1 MTPRWRADP
10 GTGPLAGIRVLDLS
24 RILAGPYSTM
34 QLADLG
40 ASVVK
45 VESPAGDET
54 RRWGP
59 PFLDDG
65 TATYYHAINRGK
77 RSITLDL
84 GRAEDVGIV
93 RALAGEADI
102 LIENFLPG
110 RLAGFGL
117 DLETL
122 RATNPALVTCT
133 ISTFGSG
140 NAYSSLPGYDFLVQA
155 MGGLM
160 SVTGSQDSGPS
171 RVGVAVSDLA
181 AGLYV
186 VQGVLAAL
194 VRRSVVGH
202 GAHVEIALIDAVLSL
217 LVPHA
222 MTWLLGG
229 QRPGLHGNAHPN
241 VAPFDLFDTA
251 DGPLALAAGTD
262 RQFHRL
268 AVALGDSR
276 LIEERFA
283 TNGGRVQH
291 LPELRAILAEHFRS
305 APRVEWIGLL
315 RGVGVPVAPLNT
327 VAEAFED
334 PVVRSRMITTA
345 DGVPQLRSPVR
356 IDGDPLQLF
365 LAAPALGQHTAQV
378 SEWFAVAP
386 DPVPA
391 TPGVSK

>member
-1 MTPRWRADP
+1 MARRPVLRRAKCRDRRGCPTVTPRWRADP

-140 NAYSSLPGYDFLVQA
+140 NAY
-155 MGGLM
+155 
-160 SVTGSQDSGPS
+160 
-171 RVGVAVSDLA
+171 
-181 AGLYV
+181 
-186 VQGVLAAL
+186 
-194 VRRSVVGH
+194 
-202 GAHVEIALIDAVLSL
+202 
-217 LVPHA
+217 
-222 MTWLLGG
+222 
-229 QRPGLHGNAHPN
+229 
-241 VAPFDLFDTA
+241 
-251 DGPLALAAGTD
+251 
-262 RQFHRL
+262 
-268 AVALGDSR
+268 
-276 LIEERFA
+276 
-283 TNGGRVQH
+283 
-291 LPELRAILAEHFRS
+291 
-305 APRVEWIGLL
+305 
-315 RGVGVPVAPLNT
+315 
-327 VAEAFED
+327 
-334 PVVRSRMITTA
+334 
-345 DGVPQLRSPVR
+345 
-356 IDGDPLQLF
+356 
-365 LAAPALGQHTAQV
+365 
-378 SEWFAVAP
+378 
-386 DPVPA
+386 
-391 TPGVSK
+391 